1 MKLLPAVLVLALG
14 VASSAR
20 AGQIALSF
28 EDGYVTLSVRD
39 APVRDVLAEWARRGQ
54 TRIVNG
60 EKLSSGAVTLEL
72 VHVPEKQALE
82 VLLRSASGYMAAPR
96 TTTVAANLSS
106 FDRIVVMPT
115 SSAAQPP
122 AAAAFRAPMP
132 MPQPQGQGDPNG
144 FPGAMPMPVPVDDQ
158 DEPVSPGFPANDG
171 SNDPN
176 AQPQPGPPFGPMP
189 AQPDLQ
195 NPARPFGNQD
205 PNAQAGAVAEPPPP
219 PGPTPATPGM
229 LTTPMP
235 GQMPTPA
242 PKPPQ

>member
-1 MKLLPAVLVLALG
+1 MKLLPVTLVLALG
-14 VASSAR
+14 VASPAR

-28 EDGYVTLSVRD
+28 SDGFVTLSVKD

-60 EKLSSGAVTLEL
+60 EKLPSGAVTLEL

-96 TTTVAANLSS
+96 TTAMAANVSS

-115 SSAAQPP
+115 SSAAPPP

-132 MPQPQGQGDPNG
+132 QPQGQGDPNA
-144 FPGAMPMPVPVDDQ
+144 FQGAMPMPVPVDDQ
-158 DEPVSPGFPANDG
+158 DEPVSPGFPVNDG

-176 AQPQPGPPFGPMP
+176 AQPQPGLPFGPMP
-189 AQPDLQ
+189 AQPDPQ
-195 NPARPFGNQD
+195 NPARPFGNQGD
-205 PNAQAGAVAEPPPP
+205 PNAQTGPVAEPPPP

-229 LTTPMP
+229 LTTPTP

-242 PKPPQ
+242 AKPPQ